1 MFRLTRFEP
10 RWVSFSTPISSR
22 HDALAMAT
30 SASSV
35 ANHPG
40 QFGGVSSL
48 LVEASQWLRAAA
60 RAMSSSSVVQAHNNN
75 LNNSGVQYGGELERS
90 QGGLGGG
97 GGSSGGGSAKRR
109 ASVRPDRTSGRAAS
123 ALASASMSAPHTQ
136 HTNVNANVMRL
147 QEDLREADRIRH
159 CLRRVL
165 KDKGLDDDAI
175 DAACDARGGTPSAP
189 SDGGQSREALL
200 RELRR
205 LRAARH
211 EAIVTYRTKRNPA
224 AAAAAASQTSA
235 RGGRADI
242 PSPGALLQCATR
254 IDNVLRRA
262 AANAAFEPTT
272 RHDVSAS
279 QETNGDVRSSIPPP
293 PPSTPANA
301 GRMTELED
309 SLEAQRRVAE
319 AADRTAEE
327 ARTER
332 DDAQR
337 ELASSQELNARLR
350 HLLDAAQVEAQA
362 MAQAAQ
368 AAAEASMASQ
378 SRNMSRAQLRQAVA
392 VAGVRATARVEAAGR
407 AADATTA
414 SATRLAQRAEAAIV
428 EHSQAVETETTRHI
442 GELTRVLDAERRMSA
457 QLILIEQERQAAHRE
472 MARLRAHVANAE
484 ASKAELA
491 SALAAERSRAES
503 AESERAGALVEAD
516 KAAEASKK
524 AEAQRKQAAALAYDE
539 RQQRKR
545 GLSENTDLVRKIEG
559 LVEKTDGAASAWRE
573 LAAVRGAFEE
583 EASNLRARLEAAES
597 ARIEAL
603 ERCALAEGVKER
615 ILCDMEILSKERR
628 DEANAH
634 RRRELAVL
642 REALA
647 AKENKSAKPRR
658 TGGGLFGCGGAAVPS
673 REDINSA
680 QAEVLALQRQISEL
694 EREVAERDA
703 SIASLRAELG
713 STTATMIAH
722 ADADALAIVEQPQH
736 EEQPPVTPPRLELAH
751 LEEDHDDSVSEADT
765 DTLLCDWE
773 ALRSELESLALASVE
788 NRSANMLPQA
798 LK

>member
-1 MFRLTRFEP
+1 
-10 RWVSFSTPISSR
+10 
-22 HDALAMAT
+22 MA
-30 SASSV
+30 SASASRV
-35 ANHPG
+35 GLGGGHATHPTGG
-40 QFGGVSSL
+40 QFGGVTSL

-60 RAMSSSSVVQAHNNN
+60 RAMSSSSVVQAE
-75 LNNSGVQYGGELERS
+75 VERP

-97 GGSSGGGSAKRR
+97 GGSSSSAKRR
-109 ASVRPDRTSGRAAS
+109 A
-123 ALASASMSAPHTQ
+123 SAPHTQ

-224 AAAAAASQTSA
+224 AAAAAAASQTSA

-279 QETNGDVRSSIPPP
+279 QESEVNGDVRSSIPPP

-319 AADRTAEE
+319 ASDRTAEE

-332 DDAQR
+332 DDARR

-350 HLLDAAQVEAQA
+350 HLLDAAQAEAQA

-414 SATRLAQRAEAAIV
+414 AATRLAQRAEAAIV

-516 KAAEASKK
+516 KAAEAAKK

-658 TGGGLFGCGGAAVPS
+658 AGGGLFGCGGAAVPS

-680 QAEVLALQRQISEL
+680 QAEMLALQRQISEL

>member
-1 MFRLTRFEP
+1 
-10 RWVSFSTPISSR
+10 
-22 HDALAMAT
+22 MAT

-35 ANHPG
+35 ANHAG
-40 QFGGVSSL
+40 QFGGVTSL

-75 LNNSGVQYGGELERS
+75 LNNSYNGGELERS

-97 GGSSGGGSAKRR
+97 GGSSSSSAKRR

-279 QETNGDVRSSIPPP
+279 QESEVNGDVRSSIPPP

-350 HLLDAAQVEAQA
+350 HLLDAAQAEAQA

-407 AADATTA
+407 AADATAA

-516 KAAEASKK
+516 KAAEAAKK

-658 TGGGLFGCGGAAVPS
+658 AGGGLFGCGGAAVPS